1 MAIESLGSLMTVQAQ
16 TYPQVRQEQNSN
28 NVQTQ
33 LNVIQPQITEKKLTT
48 VIETNKSELGN
59 EFNKENNKNFKTKNK
74 KILDDKNVK
83 QLSEEEKESLKEVIK
98 EANRIFGN
106 TRASFSFHE
115 GANRI
120 EIKIIDK
127 ETNEVIR
134 EIPPEEAL
142 DSIAKRMEM
151 YEKCG
156 LLFDKKC

>member
-1 MAIESLGSLMTVQAQ
+1 MAIEPLGSLMAVQAQ
-16 TYPQVRQEQNSN
+16 TYPQVKQEQAPS
-28 NVQTQ
+28 NVQAQ
-33 LNVIQPQITEKKLTT
+33 LNIIQPQVFERKLTT
-48 VIETNKSELGN
+48 VVESNKSEFGN
-59 EFNKENNKNFKTKNK
+59 EFNKESNRNFKTKNK
-74 KILDDKNVK
+74 KTKDDISVK
-83 QLSEEEKESLKEVIK
+83 ELSEEEKEKLKELLK
-98 EANRIFGN
+98 QANKVFGN

-115 GANRI
+115 GANRV

-127 ETNEVIR
+127 ETNEVIK